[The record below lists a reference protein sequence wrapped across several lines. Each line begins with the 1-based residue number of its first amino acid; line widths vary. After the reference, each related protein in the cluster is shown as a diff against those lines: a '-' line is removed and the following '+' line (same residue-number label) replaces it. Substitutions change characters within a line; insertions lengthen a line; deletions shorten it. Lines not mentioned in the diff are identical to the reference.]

1 MIGETVYPD
10 FFKCETDMP
19 PVTHRGWGRTVN
31 DTMTGVTQWWYYP
44 EAAGF
49 TPDRDSTP
57 LFSWDITLSNI
68 RKDASSIA
76 FMETDSTIPKGKT
89 FI

>member
-31 DTMTGVTQWWYYP
+31 DTMTGVTQ
-44 EAAGF
+44 
-49 TPDRDSTP
+49 
-57 LFSWDITLSNI
+57 
-68 RKDASSIA
+68 
-76 FMETDSTIPKGKT
+76 
-89 FI
+89 